1 MDRLNKDYEIEFVNL
16 DEIEDLDLDHKLTIF
31 SDLGSGQG
39 VDKNAK
45 DDQKILILDHHPPLR
60 DINYKN
66 DKAYTYLEINPMF
79 YGIDGSYY
87 VCGGGLCY
95 FLAKT
100 FGFKDLSW
108 IGVLSAIGDMQN
120 NKTGHFEGLNEIIQE
135 DAINE
140 GLLKVTKNDLNIY
153 GRSTRPLYVA
163 LSYFSDVKLP
173 ITNNQQEAKVVLE
186 ELGVDEK
193 HNRKTLSEVTE
204 EDKMEIKKFLSRM
217 ISKRVPPKYLK
228 YVPKLIVGDAYTFL
242 NEEEGSFLRD
252 GSEFSTAMNAC
263 GRNRKEAIGVDI
275 IKGDRLVALDDLRRS
290 QQNTQV

>member
-1 MDRLNKDYEIEFVNL
+1 
-16 DEIEDLDLDHKLTIF
+16 
-31 SDLGSGQG
+31 
-39 VDKNAK
+39 
-45 DDQKILILDHHPPLR
+45 
-60 DINYKN
+60 
-66 DKAYTYLEINPMF
+66 MF

-173 ITNNQQEAKVVLE
+173 TTNNQQEAKVVLE

-204 EDKMEIKKFLSRM
+204 EDKMEIMGR
-217 ISKRVPPKYLK
+217 
-228 YVPKLIVGDAYTFL
+228 L
-242 NEEEGSFLRD
+242 NS
-252 GSEFSTAMNAC
+252 
-263 GRNRKEAIGVDI
+263 
-275 IKGDRLVALDDLRRS
+275 
-290 QQNTQV
+290 